1 MFYCLCTQGKRQ
13 THVLVFEED
22 NRTKQTV
29 CDSQLQLVLSS
40 SDERV
45 RVRILNN
52 HSLKGQTLD
61 KEEPCLRKEG
71 AQLSSKLACGY
82 IYI

>member
-1 MFYCLCTQGKRQ
+1 MEVK
-13 THVLVFEED
+13 D
-22 NRTKQTV
+22 RTKFVLLPLHRAKDKTMYKYLKRTLGQTV
-29 CDSQLQLVLSS
+29 SDSQLQLVLSS

-61 KEEPCLRKEG
+61 KEEPCL
-71 AQLSSKLACGY
+71 LLA
-82 IYI
+82 